1 MMNAKTFIGIYMAKK
16 AIKIFL
22 DSNVIL
28 SGLLSEK
35 GPPRVILDLLCLDMP
50 FLKGVTGEYNLLEI
64 ERNIR
69 KRLPMILD
77 IYHSYL
83 PKLRLE
89 IVPLPSLDALKPYF
103 NRIADKDAPVL
114 ASAVIGGADYLVT
127 GDKKDFD
134 KFKDD
139 ESLPLKVVSP
149 SELVI
154 LLGHAYSDDSTER

>member
-1 MMNAKTFIGIYMAKK
+1 MAKK

-28 SGLLSEK
+28 SGLLSDK
-35 GPPRVILDLLCLDMP
+35 GAPRVILDILCLDMP

-64 ERNIR
+64 ERNIK
-69 KRLPMILD
+69 KRLPAILD
-77 IYHSYL
+77 IYQSYL

-89 IVPLPSLDALKPYF
+89 IVPLPPPEALKPYF
-103 NRIADKDAPVL
+103 GRIADKDAPVL
-114 ASAVIGGADYLVT
+114 ASAVISGADYLVT

-134 KFKDD
+134 KFRDD
-139 ESLPLKVVSP
+139 ASLPLKVVSP

-154 LLGHAYSDDSTER
+154 LLGHAFSDKFV

>member
-1 MMNAKTFIGIYMAKK
+1 MAKK
-16 AIKIFL
+16 AIKVFL

-28 SGLLSEK
+28 SGLLSDN

-64 ERNIR
+64 ERNIK
-69 KRLPMILD
+69 KRLPTILD

-89 IVPLPSLDALKPYF
+89 IVPLPTMDALKPYF
-103 NRIADKDAPVL
+103 NRIVDKDAPVL
-114 ASAVIGGADYLVT
+114 ASAVISGADYLVT

-139 ESLPLKVVSP
+139 ASLPLKVVSP
-149 SELVI
+149 SELLI
-154 LLGHAYSDDSTER
+154 LLGHAYADDSTEVLAL

>member
-1 MMNAKTFIGIYMAKK
+1 MMNAKTSIGIYMVKK

-28 SGLLSEK
+28 SGLLSDK

-50 FLKGVTGEYNLLEI
+50 FLKGVTCEYNLLEI
-64 ERNIR
+64 ERNIK
-69 KRLPMILD
+69 KRLPTILD

-89 IVPLPSLDALKPYF
+89 IVPLPTLDALKPYF
-103 NRIADKDAPVL
+103 NRIADKDVPVL
-114 ASAVIGGADYLVT
+114 ASAVISGADYLVT

-139 ESLPLKVVSP
+139 ASLPLKVVSP

-154 LLGHAYSDDSTER
+154 LLGHAYSDDR

>member
-1 MMNAKTFIGIYMAKK
+1 MNAKTSIGIYMVKK

-28 SGLLSEK
+28 SGLLSDK

-50 FLKGVTGEYNLLEI
+50 FLKGVTCEYNLLEI
-64 ERNIR
+64 ERNIK
-69 KRLPMILD
+69 KRLPTILD

-89 IVPLPSLDALKPYF
+89 IVPLPTLDALKPYF
-103 NRIADKDAPVL
+103 NRIADKDVPVL
-114 ASAVIGGADYLVT
+114 ASAVISGADYLVT

-139 ESLPLKVVSP
+139 ASLPLKVVSP

-154 LLGHAYSDDSTER
+154 LLGHAYSDDR

>member
-1 MMNAKTFIGIYMAKK
+1 MVKK

-28 SGLLSEK
+28 SGLLSDK
-35 GPPRVILDLLCLDMP
+35 GAPRVILDILCLELP
-50 FLKGVTGEYNLLEI
+50 LLKGTTGEYNLLEI

-69 KRLPMILD
+69 KRLPAILD
-77 IYHSYL
+77 IYQAYL

-89 IVPLPSLDALKPYF
+89 IVPLPPPEALTSYF
-103 NRIADKDAPVL
+103 DRIAYKDAPVL
-114 ASAVIGGADYLVT
+114 ASAVISGADYLVT

-134 KFKDD
+134 KFRDD
-139 ESLPLKVVSP
+139 ASLPLKVVSP

-154 LLGHAYSDDSTER
+154 LLGHAFSDNFTDQY

>member
-1 MMNAKTFIGIYMAKK
+1 MAKK

-28 SGLLSEK
+28 SGLLSDK

-50 FLKGVTGEYNLLEI
+50 FLKGITGEYNLLEI
-64 ERNIR
+64 ERNIK
-69 KRLPMILD
+69 KRLPAILD
-77 IYHSYL
+77 IYQSYL

-89 IVPLPSLDALKPYF
+89 IVPLPTPEALKPYF

-114 ASAVIGGADYLVT
+114 ASAVISGADYLVT

-134 KFKDD
+134 PLRDD
-139 ESLPLKVVSP
+139 KSLSLKVVSP
-149 SELVI
+149 SELI
-154 LLGHAYSDDSTER
+154 QLINHTFSSDLAE

>member
-1 MMNAKTFIGIYMAKK
+1 MAKK

-28 SGLLSEK
+28 SGLLSDK
-35 GPPRVILDLLCLDMP
+35 GAPRVILDILCLDMP
-50 FLKGVTGEYNLLEI
+50 FLKGVTGEYNLFEI

-69 KRLPMILD
+69 KRLPAILD
-77 IYHSYL
+77 IYQSYL

-89 IVPLPSLDALKPYF
+89 IVPLPPPEALKPYF
-103 NRIADKDAPVL
+103 GRTADKDAPVL
-114 ASAVIGGADYLVT
+114 ASAVISGADYLVT

-134 KFKDD
+134 KFWDD
-139 ESLPLKVVSP
+139 ASLPLKVVSP

-154 LLGHAYSDDSTER
+154 LLGHALSDNFIDQY

>member
-1 MMNAKTFIGIYMAKK
+1 MAKK

-28 SGLLSEK
+28 SGLLSDK
-35 GPPRVILDLLCLDMP
+35 GAPRVILDILCLDMP

-69 KRLPMILD
+69 KRLPAILD
-77 IYHSYL
+77 IYQSYL

-89 IVPLPSLDALKPYF
+89 IVPLPPPEALNAYF
-103 NRIADKDAPVL
+103 DRIAYKDAPVL
-114 ASAVIGGADYLVT
+114 VSAVISGADYLVT

-134 KFKDD
+134 KFRDD
-139 ESLPLKVVSP
+139 ASLPLKVVSP

-154 LLGHAYSDDSTER
+154 LLGHAFSDKFV

>member
-1 MMNAKTFIGIYMAKK
+1 MAKK
-16 AIKIFL
+16 TIKIFL

-28 SGLLSEK
+28 SGLLSDK
-35 GPPRVILDLLCLDMP
+35 GAPRVILDILCLELP
-50 FLKGVTGEYNLLEI
+50 LLKGATGEYNLLEI

-69 KRLPMILD
+69 KRLPVILN
-77 IYHSYL
+77 IYQSYL

-89 IVPLPSLDALKPYF
+89 IVPLPPPEALTIYF
-103 NRIADKDAPVL
+103 GRITDKDAPVL
-114 ASAVIGGADYLVT
+114 ASAVASGADYLVT

-139 ESLPLKVVSP
+139 ASLPLKVVSP

-154 LLGHAYSDDSTER
+154 LLGHAFSDNVTDQY

>member
-1 MMNAKTFIGIYMAKK
+1 MAKK

-28 SGLLSEK
+28 SGLLSDK
-35 GPPRVILDLLCLDMP
+35 GAPRVILDLLCLDLP
-50 FLKGVTGEYNLLEI
+50 LLKGATGEYNLLEI

-69 KRLPMILD
+69 KRLPAILD
-77 IYHSYL
+77 IYQSYL

-89 IVPLPSLDALKPYF
+89 IVPLPPPEALKPYF
-103 NRIADKDAPVL
+103 GRITDKDAPVL
-114 ASAVIGGADYLVT
+114 ASAVISGADYLVT

-134 KFKDD
+134 KFRDD
-139 ESLPLKVVSP
+139 ASLPLKVVSP

-154 LLGHAYSDDSTER
+154 LLGHAFSDNFTDQY